1 MQLGRNSY
9 CTSRSL
15 HCAST
20 WDFCGLTSTD
30 GELQESYLG
39 LSAKEPP
46 LVMISCGVIRIDMVM
61 RPIRSIVMDS

>member
-1 MQLGRNSY
+1 M
-9 CTSRSL
+9 
-15 HCAST
+15 
-20 WDFCGLTSTD
+20 
-30 GELQESYLG
+30 G